1 VQVSNMI
8 DAFKAATFG
17 LIALLAFWT
26 VAAPVEA
33 TPDGDPERGAAVI
46 LQLGCGACHV
56 IPGIT
61 GAKGLVGPPLDRM
74 GKRVYI
80 AGVLR
85 NTPES
90 MVTFLRDP
98 QSVVP
103 NGAMPKMDL
112 DESQAQDIAA
122 YLYTLD

>member
-1 VQVSNMI
+1 MI

-26 VAAPVEA
+26 VAAPVEV
-33 TPDGDPERGAAVI
+33 TPDGDPERGGALI

-85 NTPES
+85 NTPEN
-90 MVTFLRDP
+90 MLTFLRDP

-112 DESQAQDIAA
+112 DESQAHDIAA

>member
-1 VQVSNMI
+1 MQVSNMI

-33 TPDGDPERGAAVI
+33 TPDGDPERGGRLI